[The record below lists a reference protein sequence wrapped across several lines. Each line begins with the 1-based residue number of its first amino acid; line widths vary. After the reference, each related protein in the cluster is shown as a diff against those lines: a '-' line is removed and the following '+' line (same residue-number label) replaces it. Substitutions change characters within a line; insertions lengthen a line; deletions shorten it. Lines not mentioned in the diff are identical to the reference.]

1 MLKWVMP
8 WLIGRAFYSLITTI
22 ISGTNKRVTSDFN
35 YSLGLA
41 NTIVSGASWC
51 LVLYG
56 FIKTA
61 ADPGPWDWSHIQG
74 QQAPN
79 PQMAPYSVQGPPAQ
93 LALYPHPSSLPQGSW
108 GQNNNQQQHVYQP
121 YPPPQPQFSS

>member
-1 MLKWVMP
+1 MLKWIMP
-8 WLIGRAFYSLITTI
+8 WLIGRAFYTLIEVI
-22 ISGTNKRVTSDFN
+22 ISGTNEPVIYTYLD
-35 YSLGLA
+35 SLELSKV
-41 NTIVSGASWC
+41 IVSGAFWC

-61 ADPGPWDWSHIQG
+61 ADPGPWDWSHIQA
-74 QQAPN
+74 QQAQK
-79 PQMAPYSVQGPPAQ
+79 PQMAPYSVQAFPAQ

-108 GQNNNQQQHVYQP
+108 GQNNNQQQHVHQP